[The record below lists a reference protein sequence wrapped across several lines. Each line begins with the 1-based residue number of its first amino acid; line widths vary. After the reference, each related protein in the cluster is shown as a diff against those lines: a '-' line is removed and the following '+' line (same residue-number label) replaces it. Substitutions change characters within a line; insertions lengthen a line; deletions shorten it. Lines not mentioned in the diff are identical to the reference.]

1 MHGGLYGTEQDPP
14 AVVPVMMTFCTDDPQ
29 LALTVRS
36 FGLAGHG
43 RCSPSLLDPR
53 LCSLQIK
60 GEPGYPLP
68 QVVGVRA
75 DWTDKPAILAT
86 EAAQSRLRLVEGRR
100 ECGSQAGSA

>member
-1 MHGGLYGTEQDPP
+1 VHGGLNGADQDPP
-14 AVVPVMMTFCTDDPQ
+14 AVVPVMKTFMDGLQ
-29 LALTVRS
+29 LALTVPR

-43 RCSPSLLDPR
+43 RCSPTLLDPR

-68 QVVGVRA
+68 QVAGVRA
-75 DWTDKPAILAT
+75 DWTDKPAILGT
-86 EAAQSRLRLVEGRR
+86 EITRSRLRLVKGRR